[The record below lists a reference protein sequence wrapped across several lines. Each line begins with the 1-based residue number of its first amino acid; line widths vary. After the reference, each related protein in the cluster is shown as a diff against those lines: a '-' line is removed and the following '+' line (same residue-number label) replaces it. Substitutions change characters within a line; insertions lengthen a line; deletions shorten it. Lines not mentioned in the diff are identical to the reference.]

1 MTELQPG
8 DLATDSRGVLW
19 FVHGYREFGLHL
31 TSRTGTF
38 APLDDVARLYG
49 PLTLLHRPAEAAE
62 LGDRGQPH
70 TAP

>member
-31 TSRTGTF
+31 TSRSGTF

-49 PLTLLHRPAEAAE
+49 PLTLLHRPSEVADA
-62 LGDRGQPH
+62 DRSGQPYP
-70 TAP
+70 AP